1 MVAPIITFTN
11 VSKRYGDTVVL
22 SEIELEIPN
31 EQTTVIVGQSGSG
44 KTTLLRMVNGLIK
57 PDSGRLEV
65 FGDLVPEENIENFR
79 RKIGYAVQGAGLFP
93 HVSVKE
99 NIVLIA
105 RLVGWSS
112 QDIDERFE
120 MLMRQMELP
129 LDLSDRIPNELSGGQ
144 QQRVGLCRALMLK
157 PKLLLLDEPFSAVD
171 PLTRL
176 ELYEVVEKLISNE
189 AVSIVM
195 VSHDLGEAKRLGD
208 RMVVLQNGIILQ
220 NDLISN
226 VIGNPATPYV
236 ERLVQSAT

>member
-1 MVAPIITFTN
+1 MVTPIITFTN

-31 EQTTVIVGQSGSG
+31 GQTTVIVGQSGSG
-44 KTTLLRMVNGLIK
+44 KTTLLRMVNGLVK

-93 HVSVKE
+93 HLSVKE

-112 QDIDERFE
+112 QDLDERFE

-176 ELYEVVEKLISNE
+176 ELYEVLEKLISNE

>member
-1 MVAPIITFTN
+1 MVTPIITFTN
-11 VSKRYGDTVVL
+11 VSKRYGDSVVL
-22 SEIELEIPN
+22 SEIVLEIPN
-31 EQTTVIVGQSGSG
+31 QQTTVIVGQSGSG
-44 KTTLLRMVNGLIK
+44 KTTLLRMVNGLIR

-105 RLVGWSS
+105 RLEGWSLE
-112 QDIDERFE
+112 DIDERFE

-129 LDLSDRIPNELSGGQ
+129 LELSDRIPNELSGGQ

-176 ELYEVVEKLISNE
+176 ELYEVVEKLNTNE

-220 NDLISN
+220 NDLIGN

>member
-31 EQTTVIVGQSGSG
+31 QQTTVIVGQSGSG
-44 KTTLLRMVNGLIK
+44 KTTLLRMVNGLLW

-93 HVSVKE
+93 HLSVKE

-105 RLVGWSS
+105 RLVGWSPE
-112 QDIDERFE
+112 DIDERFE

>member
-31 EQTTVIVGQSGSG
+31 WQTTVIVGQSGSG

-65 FGDLVPEENIENFR
+65 FGDLVPEEDIENFR

-105 RLVGWSS
+105 RLEGWSS
-112 QDIDERFE
+112 QDLDERFE

>member
-1 MVAPIITFTN
+1 MVTPIITFTN
-11 VSKRYGDTVVL
+11 LSKRYGDTVVL

-31 EQTTVIVGQSGSG
+31 GQTTVIVGQSGSG

-65 FGDLVPEENIENFR
+65 FGDLIPKENIENFR

-105 RLVGWSS
+105 RLEGWSLE
-112 QDIDERFE
+112 DIDERFE

>member
-1 MVAPIITFTN
+1 MVMPIITFTN

-22 SEIELEIPN
+22 SEIDLEIPN
-31 EQTTVIVGQSGSG
+31 GQTTVIVGQSGSG

-105 RLVGWSS
+105 RLVGWSLE
-112 QDIDERFE
+112 DIDERFE

>member
-1 MVAPIITFTN
+1 MVMPIITFTN

-31 EQTTVIVGQSGSG
+31 GQTTVIVGQSGSG

-112 QDIDERFE
+112 QDLDERFE

-129 LDLSDRIPNELSGGQ
+129 LELSDRIPNELSGGQ

-195 VSHDLGEAKRLGD
+195 VSHDLGEARRLGD

>member
-1 MVAPIITFTN
+1 MVTPIITFTN

-31 EQTTVIVGQSGSG
+31 GQTTVIVGQSGSG

-105 RLVGWSS
+105 RLEGWSS
-112 QDIDERFE
+112 QDLDERFE

>member
-1 MVAPIITFTN
+1 MVTPIITFTN

-65 FGDLVPEENIENFR
+65 FGDLVPKENIENFR

-112 QDIDERFE
+112 QDLDERFE

-144 QQRVGLCRALMLK
+144 QQRFGVCRALMLK

>member
-1 MVAPIITFTN
+1 MVTPIISFTN
-11 VSKRYGDTVVL
+11 VSKRYGDSVVL
-22 SEIELEIPN
+22 SEIVLEIPN
-31 EQTTVIVGQSGSG
+31 QQTTVIVGQSGSG
-44 KTTLLRMVNGLIK
+44 KTTLLRMVNGLIR

-105 RLVGWSS
+105 RLEGWSLE
-112 QDIDERFE
+112 DIDERFE

-176 ELYEVVEKLISNE
+176 ELYEVVEKLNTNE

-220 NDLISN
+220 NDLIRN

>member
-1 MVAPIITFTN
+1 MVTPIITFTN

-31 EQTTVIVGQSGSG
+31 GQTTVIVGQSGSG

-93 HVSVKE
+93 HLSVKE

-105 RLVGWSS
+105 RLEGWSS
-112 QDIDERFE
+112 QDLDERFE

-195 VSHDLGEAKRLGD
+195 VSHDLSEAKRLGD

>member
-105 RLVGWSS
+105 RLEGWSS
-112 QDIDERFE
+112 QDLDERFE
-120 MLMRQMELP
+120 MLMYQMELP

>member
-1 MVAPIITFTN
+1 MVMPIITFTN
-11 VSKRYGDTVVL
+11 VSKRYGDNVVL

-31 EQTTVIVGQSGSG
+31 GQSTVIVGQSGSG
-44 KTTLLRMVNGLIK
+44 KTTLLRMVNGLIR

-112 QDIDERFE
+112 QDLDERFE

-208 RMVVLQNGIILQ
+208 RMVVLQNGLILQ

-236 ERLVQSAT
+236 ERLIQSAT

>member
-1 MVAPIITFTN
+1 M
-11 VSKRYGDTVVL
+11 
-22 SEIELEIPN
+22 
-31 EQTTVIVGQSGSG
+31 
-44 KTTLLRMVNGLIK
+44 
-57 PDSGRLEV
+57 
-65 FGDLVPEENIENFR
+65 
-79 RKIGYAVQGAGLFP
+79 
-93 HVSVKE
+93 
-99 NIVLIA
+99 LIA

>member
-1 MVAPIITFTN
+1 M
-11 VSKRYGDTVVL
+11 
-22 SEIELEIPN
+22 
-31 EQTTVIVGQSGSG
+31 IVGQSGSG
-44 KTTLLRMVNGLIK
+44 KTTLLRMANGLIR

-112 QDIDERFE
+112 QDLDERFE

-176 ELYEVVEKLISNE
+176 ELYEVVEKLNTNE

>member
-1 MVAPIITFTN
+1 MVMPIITFTN

-105 RLVGWSS
+105 RLEGWSLE
-112 QDIDERFE
+112 DIDERFE

-129 LDLSDRIPNELSGGQ
+129 LDLSGRIPNELSGGQ

-157 PKLLLLDEPFSAVD
+157 PKLLLLDEPFSAAH

-208 RMVVLQNGIILQ
+208 RMVVLQDGIILQ

-236 ERLVQSAT
+236 ERLIQSAT

>member
-1 MVAPIITFTN
+1 MVTPIITFTN

-31 EQTTVIVGQSGSG
+31 GQTTVIVGQSGSG

-93 HVSVKE
+93 HLSVKE

-105 RLVGWSS
+105 RLEGWSS
-112 QDIDERFE
+112 QDLDERFE

-144 QQRVGLCRALMLK
+144 QQRVGLCRALLLK

-195 VSHDLGEAKRLGD
+195 VSHDLSEAKRLGD

>member
-31 EQTTVIVGQSGSG
+31 GQTTVIVGQSGSG

-112 QDIDERFE
+112 QDLDERFE

>member
-1 MVAPIITFTN
+1 MVTPIITFTN

-22 SEIELEIPN
+22 SEIDLEIPN

-44 KTTLLRMVNGLIK
+44 KTTLLRMVNGLIR

-105 RLVGWSS
+105 RLEGWSTE
-112 QDIDERFE
+112 DIDERFE

>member
-1 MVAPIITFTN
+1 MVTPIITFTN

-112 QDIDERFE
+112 EDIDERFE

>member
-31 EQTTVIVGQSGSG
+31 KQTTVIVGQSGSG

-105 RLVGWSS
+105 RLVGWSIE
-112 QDIDERFE
+112 DIDERFE

>member
-1 MVAPIITFTN
+1 MVTPIITFTN

-105 RLVGWSS
+105 RLEGWSS
-112 QDIDERFE
+112 QDLDERFE

>member
-31 EQTTVIVGQSGSG
+31 GQTTVIVGQSGSG

-105 RLVGWSS
+105 RLEGWSS
-112 QDIDERFE
+112 QDLDERFE
-120 MLMRQMELP
+120 ILMRQMELP

-176 ELYEVVEKLISNE
+176 ELYEVVEKLNTNE

>member
-1 MVAPIITFTN
+1 MVTPIITFTN

-112 QDIDERFE
+112 QDLDERFE

-176 ELYEVVEKLISNE
+176 ELYEVVEKLNTNE

-236 ERLVQSAT
+236 ERLIQSAT

>member
-1 MVAPIITFTN
+1 MVTPIITFTN

-22 SEIELEIPN
+22 SEIDLEIPN
-31 EQTTVIVGQSGSG
+31 QRTTVIVGQSGSG
-44 KTTLLRMVNGLIK
+44 KTTLLRMVNGLIR

-105 RLVGWSS
+105 RLEGWSLE
-112 QDIDERFE
+112 DIDERFE

-176 ELYEVVEKLISNE
+176 ELYEVVEKLNTNE

>member
-1 MVAPIITFTN
+1 M
-11 VSKRYGDTVVL
+11 
-22 SEIELEIPN
+22 
-31 EQTTVIVGQSGSG
+31 IVGQSGSG
-44 KTTLLRMVNGLIK
+44 KTTLLRMVNGLTR

-105 RLVGWSS
+105 RLEGWSS
-112 QDIDERFE
+112 QDLDERFE
-120 MLMRQMELP
+120 MLMRQMELQ

-236 ERLVQSAT
+236 ERLIQSAT

>member
-105 RLVGWSS
+105 RLVGWSIE
-112 QDIDERFE
+112 DIDERFE

-208 RMVVLQNGIILQ
+208 RMVVLQDGIILQ

-236 ERLVQSAT
+236 ERLIQSAT

>member
-57 PDSGRLEV
+57 PDSGRLKV

-112 QDIDERFE
+112 QDLDERFE

>member
-112 QDIDERFE
+112 QDLDERFE

-176 ELYEVVEKLISNE
+176 ELYEVVEKLSSNE

>member
-1 MVAPIITFTN
+1 MVTPIITFN
-11 VSKRYGDTVVL
+11 SVSKRYGDRVVL
-22 SEIELEIPN
+22 SEIELEIPD
-31 EQTTVIVGQSGSG
+31 EETTVIVGQSGSG
-44 KTTLLRMVNGLIK
+44 KTTLLRMVNGLIR

-105 RLVGWSS
+105 RLEGWSLE
-112 QDIDERFE
+112 DIDERFE

>member
-1 MVAPIITFTN
+1 MVTPIITFTN

-31 EQTTVIVGQSGSG
+31 GQTTVIVGQSGSG

-105 RLVGWSS
+105 RLVGWSFE
-112 QDIDERFE
+112 DIDERFE

>member
-1 MVAPIITFTN
+1 MVTPIITFTN
-11 VSKRYGDTVVL
+11 VSKRYGDSVVL
-22 SEIELEIPN
+22 SEIVLEIPDQ
-31 EQTTVIVGQSGSG
+31 QTTVIVGQSGSG
-44 KTTLLRMVNGLIK
+44 KTTLLRMVNGLIR

-105 RLVGWSS
+105 RLERWSLE
-112 QDIDERFE
+112 DIDERFE

-176 ELYEVVEKLISNE
+176 ELYEVVEKLNTNE

-220 NDLISN
+220 NDLIRN

>member
-1 MVAPIITFTN
+1 MVTPIISFTN
-11 VSKRYGDTVVL
+11 VSKRYGDSVVL
-22 SEIELEIPN
+22 SEIDLEIPN
-31 EQTTVIVGQSGSG
+31 QRTTVIVGQSGSG
-44 KTTLLRMVNGLIK
+44 KTTLLRMVNGLIR

-105 RLVGWSS
+105 RLEGWSLE
-112 QDIDERFE
+112 DIDERFE

-176 ELYEVVEKLISNE
+176 ELYEVVEKLNTNE

-220 NDLISN
+220 NDLIRN

>member
-1 MVAPIITFTN
+1 MVTPIITFDN
-11 VSKRYGDTVVL
+11 VSKRYRDSVVL

-44 KTTLLRMVNGLIK
+44 KTTLLRMVNGLIR

-79 RKIGYAVQGAGLFP
+79 RRIGYAVQGAGLFP

-112 QDIDERFE
+112 EDIAERFE

-176 ELYEVVEKLISNE
+176 ELYEVVEKLNTNE

-220 NDLISN
+220 NDLIRN

>member
-1 MVAPIITFTN
+1 MVTPIITFTN

-31 EQTTVIVGQSGSG
+31 GQTTVIVGQSGSG

-105 RLVGWSS
+105 RLEGWSLE
-112 QDIDERFE
+112 DIDERFE

-129 LDLSDRIPNELSGGQ
+129 LDLSERIPNELSGGQ

>member
-11 VSKRYGDTVVL
+11 VSKRYSDSVVL

-105 RLVGWSS
+105 RLEGWSS
-112 QDIDERFE
+112 QDLDERFE

>member
-105 RLVGWSS
+105 RLMGWSIE
-112 QDIDERFE
+112 DIDERFE

-208 RMVVLQNGIILQ
+208 RMVVLQDGIILQ

>member
-105 RLVGWSS
+105 RLEGWSLE
-112 QDIDERFE
+112 DIDERFE

-176 ELYEVVEKLISNE
+176 ELYEVVEKLNTNE

>member
-31 EQTTVIVGQSGSG
+31 GQTTVIVGQSGSG

-105 RLVGWSS
+105 RLGGWSS
-112 QDIDERFE
+112 QDLDERFE